1 MPTFAIAV
9 DVRETATNAVVGVAL
24 LVPDQRYATY
34 LADYHQPAIEPSSTS
49 AEWRQIDAW
58 HTQAEAGLP
67 SEPPRM
73 DPDITSAVMGRTGH
87 SECVGR
93 RFAAIPI
100 GSAGDDLAAKLSGI
114 LPGLLKARR
123 TSARST

>member
-34 LADYHQPAIEPSSTS
+34 LADYHQPAIEPSPTP

-67 SEPPRM
+67 FRTA
-73 DPDITSAVMGRTGH
+73 PDGSRH
-87 SECVGR
+87 HR
-93 RFAAIPI
+93 RRHGPNRAH
-100 GSAGDDLAAKLSGI
+100 
-114 LPGLLKARR
+114 
-123 TSARST
+123 